1 MQMEKTRLR
10 IAVQKKGRLADET
23 FALLKATGLTIKE
36 NKGGL
41 FYRIKNLPIDLL
53 LVRDDDIP
61 GFVFDGVADLGIVGA
76 NVYEEYALNNNNQR
90 RAQCI
95 QELGFSHCNLCLALP
110 NTEGYAGLNDFNNKT
125 IATSYPNI
133 LQTYFKKGGI
143 SASTLEMHGSVEV
156 APKLGIADAICDI
169 VSSGATLEANGLQNV
184 KTIFSSQALLLK
196 TTKALSTEKKDTITK
211 LLSRFEGVRQ
221 SKETKYIMM
230 NAPRSALPALTKLLP
245 GAEAPTVMHLEGQ
258 KDSIAIH
265 AVCRESVFWETMESL
280 KTAGASSILVL
291 PIEKMLA

>member
-1 MQMEKTRLR
+1 MEKTRLR
-10 IAVQKKGRLADET
+10 IAVQKKGRLAEDT
-23 FALLKATGLTIKE
+23 FALLNATGLRIQE

-76 NVYEEYALNNNNQR
+76 NVYEEYALNNNQR
-90 RAQCI
+90 RAECI
-95 QELGFSHCNLCLALP
+95 QELGFSHCKLCLALP
-110 NTEGYAGLNDFNNKT
+110 DTEGYADLNDFNKKT

-133 LQTYFKKGGI
+133 LQTYLKKGGI
-143 SASTLEMHGSVEV
+143 SANTLEMHGSVEV

-196 TTKALSTEKKDTITK
+196 TTKALSLEKKDTIAK

-245 GAEAPTVMHLEGQ
+245 GAEAPTIMQLEGQ

-265 AVCRESVFWETMESL
+265 VVCRESVFWETMEGL

>member
-1 MQMEKTRLR
+1 
-10 IAVQKKGRLADET
+10 
-23 FALLKATGLTIKE
+23 
-36 NKGGL
+36 
-41 FYRIKNLPIDLL
+41 
-53 LVRDDDIP
+53 
-61 GFVFDGVADLGIVGA
+61 
-76 NVYEEYALNNNNQR
+76 
-90 RAQCI
+90 
-95 QELGFSHCNLCLALP
+95 
-110 NTEGYAGLNDFNNKT
+110 
-125 IATSYPNI
+125 
-133 LQTYFKKGGI
+133 
-143 SASTLEMHGSVEV
+143 MHGSVEV

>member
-110 NTEGYAGLNDFNNKT
+110 NTCLLY
-125 IATSYPNI
+125 TSPSPRDVEESRMPS
-133 LQTYFKKGGI
+133 
-143 SASTLEMHGSVEV
+143 SA
-156 APKLGIADAICDI
+156 
-169 VSSGATLEANGLQNV
+169 
-184 KTIFSSQALLLK
+184 
-196 TTKALSTEKKDTITK
+196 
-211 LLSRFEGVRQ
+211 
-221 SKETKYIMM
+221 
-230 NAPRSALPALTKLLP
+230 
-245 GAEAPTVMHLEGQ
+245 
-258 KDSIAIH
+258 
-265 AVCRESVFWETMESL
+265 
-280 KTAGASSILVL
+280 
-291 PIEKMLA
+291 

>member
-1 MQMEKTRLR
+1 
-10 IAVQKKGRLADET
+10 
-23 FALLKATGLTIKE
+23 
-36 NKGGL
+36 
-41 FYRIKNLPIDLL
+41 
-53 LVRDDDIP
+53 
-61 GFVFDGVADLGIVGA
+61 
-76 NVYEEYALNNNNQR
+76 
-90 RAQCI
+90 
-95 QELGFSHCNLCLALP
+95 LALP
-110 NTEGYAGLNDFNNKT
+110 NTEGYADLNDFNNKT

-196 TTKALSTEKKDTITK
+196 TTKDLSTEKKDTITK